1 MSDILSFS
9 ALSDENITKKDYS
22 ASLTAEA
29 VRVGIWTEDDV
40 TTLQAELMNALA
52 EVIGYYTKNESSSVK
67 TETARKLS
75 LSMMYNIDTYL
86 LSLGNHELALATLKE
101 RRAIEA
107 YGRGYLI
114 NKKHFDDAKH
124 LYGKVRFTRL
134 KDGGEAYDR
143 TLDKYFRYYLT
154 DYNPMFSSQDKIY
167 ITLRKYG
174 IDGAFH
180 IDEAV
185 KVLEKLLA
193 INEGSG
199 ADVVLSAESAKEL

>member
-154 DYNPMFSSQDKIY
+154 DYNPMFSSRDKIY

>member
-9 ALSDENITKKDYS
+9 ALVPDSIKKYDYS
-22 ASLTAEA
+22 ATLVAEA
-29 VRVGIWTEDDV
+29 VRVGKWTEEDV
-40 TTLQAELMNALA
+40 TSLQAELMNALA

-86 LSLGNHELALATLKE
+86 YSLGDHELALATLKD
-101 RRAIEA
+101 RRAIES

-114 NKKHFDDAKH
+114 NKKYFDDAKH

-143 TLDKYFRYYLT
+143 TLDRYFRYYLT
-154 DYNPMFSSQDKIY
+154 GYNPMFTAQDKIY
-167 ITLRKYG
+167 LSLRKFG
-174 IDGAFH
+174 INGAYH

-185 KVLEKLLA
+185 DVLTKLLE
-193 INEGSG
+193 INEGRK
-199 ADVVLSAESAKEL
+199 ADVVISAENAEEQ

>member
-9 ALSDENITKKDYS
+9 ALSDENITKNDYS

-154 DYNPMFSSQDKIY
+154 DYNPMFSSRDKIY

>member
-1 MSDILSFS
+1 MSNIQSFS
-9 ALSDENITKKDYS
+9 ALCEENITRKDYS
-22 ASLTAEA
+22 VSLTAEA
-29 VRVGIWTEDDV
+29 VRVGLWSEDDL

-52 EVIGYYTKNESSSVK
+52 DVIGYYTENESSSVK

-86 LSLGNHELALATLKE
+86 LSLGNHELALATLKD
-101 RRAIEA
+101 RRAIET

-114 NKKHFDDAKH
+114 NKRHYEDAKH

-134 KDGGEAYDR
+134 KDAGEAYDR

-154 DYNPMFSSQDKIY
+154 DYNPMFSAQDKIY
-167 ITLRKYG
+167 ITLRKLG
-174 IDGAFH
+174 IDGAYH

-185 KVLEKLLA
+185 EVLAKLLA
-193 INEGSG
+193 INEGRA
-199 ADVVLSAESAKEL
+199 ADVVLSSENAKEL